1 MAIATVSITLLVML
15 LSSHSEV
22 VKPVLA
28 TLPVFEAGSISTKAI
43 SVKESKSTSPKPLF
57 IISPTIGGKYP
68 VFLFF
73 HGTCTTNSVYR
84 SLLEHIASHG
94 YIVVAPQLYNC
105 PVVIPTISG
114 NEELN
119 YAANV
124 ANWLLLG
131 LKTVLPE
138 NVEGNLDQLAVSG
151 HSRGGKTAFALALG
165 YAKIPLEVTI
175 SVLVGV
181 DPVAGLSK
189 ECRCDPKI
197 LKFFPHSFDLSIPV
211 TVIGSGLGDQ
221 KFLLFPPCAPSDL
234 NHMEF
239 YLESKPPI
247 GYFVATDYGHMD
259 ILDDYEPRIN
269 ICKGNRSRDPLRR
282 TVGGIIVAFLN
293 GYFRYETK
301 DYLTIANNASVAP
314 VNLSPARFINETQ
327 ESLLNLGNFY
337 SLKFDPTCPFDWIPD
352 CHASSM

>member
-22 VKPVLA
+22 VKLVLA

-43 SVKESKSTSPKPLF
+43 SVKESKSASPKPLF

-151 HSRGGKTAFALALG
+151 HSRGG
-165 YAKIPLEVTI
+165 
-175 SVLVGV
+175 V

-211 TVIGSGLGDQ
+211 TVIGSGL
-221 KFLLFPPCAPSDL
+221 
-234 NHMEF
+234 
-239 YLESKPPI
+239 
-247 GYFVATDYGHMD
+247 DYGHMD